1 MRYRPS
7 VGLRSVFIGAALLAG
22 GGVLTPAAAEA
33 PALTML
39 DNLTPGNWELR
50 DRKSGEVRQLCLKNG
65 RDLIQIKHRQPP
77 CNRFVVDNGASSVT
91 VQYTCRGNGYGR
103 TTIRSETPTLVQVS
117 TQGIADGRPFDL
129 AIEARRTGAC
139 R

>member
-1 MRYRPS
+1 
-7 VGLRSVFIGAALLAG
+7 
-22 GGVLTPAAAEA
+22 
-33 PALTML
+33 ML

-129 AIEARRTGAC
+129 AIEGRRTGAC